1 MIQFPWGGGRSHIV
15 HGEAPR
21 CVLFAF
27 LMFFTAAIKPLP
39 MAGAQPSLKGLG
51 VSGTAILFGT
61 PSWNQDGFS
70 YLQTGAL
77 ANSPSGAVPA
87 VEAGTVL
94 FTRRASV
101 FGTQRFGGAKEFTA
115 LAHDD
120 GIVSI
125 YSGNTFM
132 AAKSP
137 PSGRMNANDSVGRI
151 EAEERD
157 GGARYTVRL
166 YDGSSGVWI
175 NPALFADS
183 ILDKASPKIEQIA
196 LQGSGGQYFAVNGS
210 APRKI
215 AKSAI
220 QKIPQGEYAL
230 SAAVTDAPNGNSP
243 VSGVFRLKVLLNGT
257 VALDKKFDAA
267 RAAESGLSFLGLD
280 APSANCLDR
289 EGRIVLGR
297 QFIPRGQNTLDVTI
311 FDFAGNSAR
320 YVWSFATE

>member
-1 MIQFPWGGGRSHIV
+1 
-15 HGEAPR
+15 
-21 CVLFAF
+21 
-27 LMFFTAAIKPLP
+27 

-61 PSWNQDGFS
+61 PSWSQDGFS

-120 GIVSI
+120 GFVSI
-125 YSGNTFM
+125 YSGSGFT
-132 AAKSP
+132 AAKAP
-137 PSGRMNANDSVGRI
+137 PSGRINANDSVGMTM
-151 EAEERD
+151 AEERD
-157 GGARYTVRL
+157 GGARYIVRL

-196 LQGSGGQYFAVNGS
+196 LQGSGGLYFAVNGS
-210 APRKI
+210 APRKS
-215 AKSAI
+215 AKNAI

-243 VSGVFRLKVLLNGT
+243 VSGLLRLKVLLNGT